1 MATLAANADHQSLAA
16 VARSFLEA
24 RGGTALA
31 RTAADAERETLPSYW
46 PELDDLGW
54 LGLHLPEEYGGQGFG
69 LAETAVVLEE
79 FGRVVAP
86 GPFLPTVVASAVIA
100 RAGTAEQRRRWLP
113 ALASGALVAAVGL
126 ADGLT
131 HEGGHADGEVP
142 AVLGAPVAGLLLL
155 ASGDDLLV
163 LEHNA
168 RGLVLTT
175 GSDLD
180 PAHRVATVRCTD
192 VAVDDAG
199 VLPGARP
206 VALAAARALA
216 AAEAG
221 GIADACTLRARDHA
235 LARQQFGRPVGSFQA
250 IKHHCANMLVDAELA
265 TAAAWGAVGRHDSRA
280 ERSAGVAAAQ
290 ALPAAVRC
298 AQLGIQIHGALGYTW
313 EHESHLFLKRALAL
327 VTLFGGGAAAEVAG
341 TSPDG
346 VGELPAL
353 DLPAEETGFR
363 EAARSFRARLEELP
377 APERP
382 AALVESGYAVP
393 HWPKPFGRDAGPVE
407 QLVIE
412 EELPGV
418 RRPDLGIG
426 SWILPTLIQH
436 GTPGQLERWVRPALR
451 EELRFCQL
459 FSEPGAGSDAAS
471 LRTRA
476 RRTDGGWLVD
486 GQKTWTSDAHRSH
499 RGLLTVRTDP
509 DAPKHAGVSMMVV
522 DLAAPGVL
530 VRPVRDLTGGCVF
543 NEVFLDDVFVPD
555 EDVVGEAGA
564 GWAVARATIGNER
577 VSIGTGL
584 GGTSLDAAALAALS
598 QRHGATGGP
607 LWQRVG
613 ELIAEEEAM
622 ALLNLKHAQTLV
634 SGLKN
639 GTDGNVGKLLSAEH
653 AQRITELALALAGPA
668 AVGGGEPEVVHN
680 LLYSR
685 GLSIGGG
692 TSEISR
698 NQIAERVLRLPRER
712 Y

>member
-16 VARSFLEA
+16 VVRSFLDA
-24 RGGTALA
+24 RGGTDLA
-31 RTAADAERETLPSYW
+31 KAAADAAQETLPSYW
-46 PELDDLGW
+46 PELDELGW

-69 LAETAVVLEE
+69 LVETAVVLEE
-79 FGRVVAP
+79 FGRVASP
-86 GPFLPTVVASAVIA
+86 GPFLPTVIASSVIA
-100 RAGTAEQRRRWLP
+100 RAGSPEQCRRWLP
-113 ALASGALVAAVGL
+113 ALASGGLVAAVGL
-126 ADGLT
+126 ADGLALR
-131 HEGGHADGEVP
+131 GGRADGEVP
-142 AVLGAPVAGLLLL
+142 AVLGAPVADLLLL
-155 ASGDDLLV
+155 AAGDDVLV
-163 LEHNA
+163 LE
-168 RGLVLTT
+168 RDTPGLVLTV
-175 GSDLD
+175 GSGLD
-180 PAHRVATVRCTD
+180 PAHRVATARCADVTVTD
-192 VAVDDAG
+192 AVL
-199 VLPGARP
+199 LPGARP

-216 AAEAG
+216 AAEAA

-235 LARQQFGRPVGSFQA
+235 LARQQFGRPIGSFQA

-265 TAAAWGAVGRHDSRA
+265 AAAAWGAVGCDASRSVRA
-280 ERSAGVAAAQ
+280 AAVAATQ
-290 ALPAAVRC
+290 SLPAAVHC
-298 AQLGIQIHGALGYTW
+298 AQLCIQIHGALGYTW

-327 VTLFGGGAAAEVAG
+327 ATLFGGGSAADVAES
-341 TSPDG
+341 SPDG

-353 DLPAEETGFR
+353 DLPAQEASFR
-363 EAARSFRARLEELP
+363 EAVRTFRVRLEDLP
-377 APERP
+377 ESERP

-393 HWPKPFGRDAGPVE
+393 HWPLPFGRDAGPVE

-412 EELPGV
+412 QELHGV
-418 RRPDLGIG
+418 RRPDLGVG
-426 SWILPTLIQH
+426 NWILPTLIQH
-436 GTPGQLERWVRPALR
+436 GTAGQLERWVRPALR

-459 FSEPGAGSDAAS
+459 FSEPDAGSDAAS

-476 RRTDGGWLVD
+476 HRTDGGWVVN
-486 GQKTWTSDAHRSH
+486 GQKTWTSDAQHCS

-530 VRPVRDLTGGCVF
+530 VRPVRDLTGECSF

-555 EDVVGEAGA
+555 EDVVGDVGA

-584 GGTSLDAAALAALS
+584 GGTPVDAAVPASLAR
-598 QRHGATGGP
+598 RHGAAGGP
-607 LWQRVG
+607 LWGRVG

-653 AQRITELALALAGPA
+653 AQRITELALALAGPG
-668 AVGGGEPEVVHN
+668 AVGGGEPEVMHN

-712 Y
+712 H